1 MLHIKTI
8 FLRIITCSCLC
19 LLSACESTK
28 PNSIPPTTTN
38 PLTHGN
44 VQLTLKKGITTQ
56 TEVLEKFGAP
66 NITTIDAS
74 GQEVWTYQR
83 QASVANAGSNSA
95 GIWLIFVSSSKSES
109 GFEQSSRTMTLIIKF
124 DSQKVVSDFHS
135 FSSSF

>member
-1 MLHIKTI
+1 MKTRLFSI
-8 FLRIITCSCLC
+8 PFIACII
-19 LLSACESTK
+19 LLFAGCESTK
-28 PNSIPPTTTN
+28 PNSIPPTTSN

-66 NITTIDAS
+66 NITTLDAS
-74 GQEVWTYQR
+74 GKEVWTYQK
-83 QASVANAGSNSA
+83 QATVANAAANDA
-95 GIWLIFVSSSKSES
+95 GIWLIFVGSSKSES

-124 DSQKVVSDFHS
+124 DENKIVYDFNS